1 MVGYSFNLAVVLGQ
15 TVSQAFEA
23 ALKEIAIMADD
34 EDDDVMADN
43 VREYLVE
50 VVSQLRE
57 VKAMA
62 GKSPKEA
69 IAKFGKNC
77 HLPNSYTTPLHC
89 ALFSLSVCCTR

>member
-1 MVGYSFNLAVVLGQ
+1 
-15 TVSQAFEA
+15 
-23 ALKEIAIMADD
+23 MADD